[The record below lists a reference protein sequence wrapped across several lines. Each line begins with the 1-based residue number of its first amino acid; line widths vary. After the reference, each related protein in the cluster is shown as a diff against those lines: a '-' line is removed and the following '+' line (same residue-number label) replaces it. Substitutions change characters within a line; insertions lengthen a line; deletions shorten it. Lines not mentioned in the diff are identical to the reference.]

1 MYISSNHHQS
11 TLWVD
16 FVGIAVLGAVVL
28 AAALYLL
35 WCCISK
41 LGAASSPLQAGVF
54 RLAAAR
60 GDIHTMACLA
70 AAGVPLEAASDGF
83 TALLAA
89 CVHGQVGE
97 QWCLGPGQVHH
108 SVAKWHSVVT
118 LKPYFC
124 VQKQQRGCAHV
135 GPACMH
141 KRTMAGTTQPSTTQ
155 HQKATWQ
162 LPSCC
167 WRLAM
172 TQQLQNFAGEGGSRY
187 ADLCKV
193 HLPTAACV

>member
-41 LGAASSPLQAGVF
+41 LRAASSPLQAGVF

-89 CVHGQVGE
+89 CVHGPVSNGV
-97 QWCLGPGQVHH
+97 WGQV
-108 SVAKWHSVVT
+108 KFT
-118 LKPYFC
+118 IPL
-124 VQKQQRGCAHV
+124 Q
-135 GPACMH
+135 
-141 KRTMAGTTQPSTTQ
+141 TGT
-155 HQKATWQ
+155 A
-162 LPSCC
+162 L
-167 WRLAM
+167 
-172 TQQLQNFAGEGGSRY
+172 
-187 ADLCKV
+187 
-193 HLPTAACV
+193 